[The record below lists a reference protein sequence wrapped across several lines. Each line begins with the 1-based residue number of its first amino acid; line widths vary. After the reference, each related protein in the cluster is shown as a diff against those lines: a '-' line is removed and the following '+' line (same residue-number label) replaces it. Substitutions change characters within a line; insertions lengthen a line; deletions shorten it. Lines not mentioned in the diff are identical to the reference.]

1 MKISHKIV
9 IGFAAPALFA
19 GLLSHIYMAKCQE
32 TGREQ
37 ERVFL
42 SALASL
48 NGLER
53 LNLKGTEIAGEP
65 LARIRISSE
74 EARQKFTR
82 ARKRFDAFMH
92 MVEYL
97 QYAFAGLLLLLAVF
111 TLKNILMPVKNMAAA
126 AMRLR
131 DGQLGV
137 KVPVRAKD
145 EIGLLAETFN
155 SMSAELR
162 ERERQLKHSNWELT
176 EALKNI
182 KTLYGLL
189 PICASCKNI
198 RDDKG
203 YWHKLENYLKEH
215 SDIRFTHGLCED
227 CVKKLYPQYADK

>member
-1 MKISHKIV
+1 MKIAHKIV

-37 ERVFL
+37 ERVFM

-48 NGLER
+48 KEFER
-53 LNLKGTEIAGEP
+53 FNPGGDGQAVEF
-65 LARIRISSE
+65 ARKVRLTSE
-74 EARQKFTR
+74 EARQRFTQ
-82 ARKRFDAFMH
+82 ARDRFDAFMH
-92 MVEYL
+92 MVEYM
-97 QYAFAGLLLLLAVF
+97 QYAFAGLLLLLALF
-111 TLKNILMPVKNMAAA
+111 TLKNILLPVRNITAAA
-126 AMRLR
+126 LRLR
-131 DGQLGV
+131 EGQLGV

-145 EIGLLAETFN
+145 ELGSLAEVFN

-162 ERERQLKHSNWELT
+162 ERERELKHSNRELT

-189 PICASCKNI
+189 PMCASCKQI

-203 YWHKLENYLKEH
+203 YWHKLENYFKEH

>member
-1 MKISHKIV
+1 MKISHKII

-37 ERVFL
+37 ERIFL

-48 NGLER
+48 KGLEQS
-53 LNLKGTEIAGEP
+53 NLKGAETAGGP
-65 LARIRISSE
+65 PTGIRISSE
-74 EARQKFTR
+74 EARQKFAR
-82 ARKRFDAFMH
+82 ARASFDAFMN

-97 QYAFAGLLLLLAVF
+97 QYGFAGLLLLLAFF
-111 TLKNILMPVKNMAAA
+111 TLKNILMPVRNIAAA

-131 DGQLGV
+131 EGQLGV
-137 KVPVRAKD
+137 KVPVRTND
-145 EIGLLAETFN
+145 ELGSLAEAFN

-189 PICASCKNI
+189 PICASCKQI

-203 YWHKLENYLKEH
+203 YWHKLENYFKEH
-215 SDIRFTHGLCED
+215 SDIRFTHGLCES